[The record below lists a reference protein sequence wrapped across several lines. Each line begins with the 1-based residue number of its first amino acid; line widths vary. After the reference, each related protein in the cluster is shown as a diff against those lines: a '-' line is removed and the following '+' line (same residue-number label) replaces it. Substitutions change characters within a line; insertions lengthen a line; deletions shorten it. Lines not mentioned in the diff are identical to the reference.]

1 MLQYISYFG
10 SSSEILN
17 PFTLEY
23 HIAETNKIYLNA
35 KFSSIHHIVCSLME
49 IILSIA
55 VSILSIIL
63 YSKDNNR
70 LNNLRLLLS
79 LFTLVFLIIN
89 VIFFFNEKKC
99 QLHRRTLLIYSDCI
113 HICSYKFLF
122 YFLISIVKYE
132 YPSSYEDVSNFLWVV
147 ESFFAITYLIFIDN
161 TFILHFVCHIIT
173 FLFIFII
180 ETFLCDKIQF
190 SLIMLCSFLEAIL
203 IVSICYVFQKQCK
216 LEFFHNYAKLQQVE
230 CLSEMINCGAVISA
244 TFKKNTLHNY
254 SRCLLKVLENS
265 AYKTEIDNIILKNPE
280 LDLEKETNSAYL
292 NQVSII
298 IKKILFHKIKLK
310 NENIFFL
317 IKEQIMNLQKEEGNI
332 QDRINS
338 IFTTIRENKEM
349 FKTLNYLG
357 TIEFDNMNQQYSV
370 FIHVNQATDNIN
382 YIALGLDFP
391 IEVSQNIEMLE
402 KISILNSKITH
413 EIKNPLA
420 AIQTLVSEIKTFTE
434 NTGTNDVINK
444 LTTIFDYTEY
454 MKFITKDFEFFAMK
468 LSNLSE
474 QRNIAKID
482 IKRVNFYNIVDF
494 SLNLI
499 KHIWKNKNSKVLIN
513 KSIDQN
519 ISEYINTDE
528 IRLKQI
534 IINLLSNSLKF
545 TKMGSVTLTCR
556 NEDQNFISIM
566 VTDTGVGMKE
576 EQVKALNSDDCL
588 FVKSNENN
596 QMGSGLGLSIVKDM
610 VKILGTDF
618 KIESKYSEGTKISF
632 LLNKN
637 ISMNVP
643 LGENENNQNSK
654 KELKGSKTQP
664 TKKRNELTLSNANQ
678 NTTGSNLHFVDNK
691 MDTKLIVNEEQTKRE
706 DYVLLKPQENTNDT
720 NYENSST
727 EFKFTANTTTK
738 ALHSFNQKP
747 KNRMSIIAKTHLN
760 NKTSKPNTERE
771 FPDSSRYL
779 NKKKIYALVVEDD
792 QILRN
797 SNVNVIT
804 KYFSEK
810 GIDVSID
817 ENTDGIE
824 CIYKI
829 FKGFSKEKKYSF
841 IVTDEEMTVMNGT
854 IMTNIIRALIEGK
867 RFYPLKIYLSSG
879 NNFVNNSTKNIYEG
893 VFPKPLTR
901 DCVAQIFKENYGNC
915 Q

>member
-1 MLQYISYFG
+1 
-10 SSSEILN
+10 
-17 PFTLEY
+17 
-23 HIAETNKIYLNA
+23 
-35 KFSSIHHIVCSLME
+35 
-49 IILSIA
+49 
-55 VSILSIIL
+55 
-63 YSKDNNR
+63 
-70 LNNLRLLLS
+70 
-79 LFTLVFLIIN
+79 
-89 VIFFFNEKKC
+89 
-99 QLHRRTLLIYSDCI
+99 
-113 HICSYKFLF
+113 
-122 YFLISIVKYE
+122 
-132 YPSSYEDVSNFLWVV
+132 
-147 ESFFAITYLIFIDN
+147 
-161 TFILHFVCHIIT
+161 
-173 FLFIFII
+173 
-180 ETFLCDKIQF
+180 
-190 SLIMLCSFLEAIL
+190 
-203 IVSICYVFQKQCK
+203 
-216 LEFFHNYAKLQQVE
+216 
-230 CLSEMINCGAVISA
+230 
-244 TFKKNTLHNY
+244 
-254 SRCLLKVLENS
+254 
-265 AYKTEIDNIILKNPE
+265 
-280 LDLEKETNSAYL
+280 
-292 NQVSII
+292 
-298 IKKILFHKIKLK
+298 
-310 NENIFFL
+310 
-317 IKEQIMNLQKEEGNI
+317 
-332 QDRINS
+332 
-338 IFTTIRENKEM
+338 
-349 FKTLNYLG
+349 
-357 TIEFDNMNQQYSV
+357 
-370 FIHVNQATDNIN
+370 
-382 YIALGLDFP
+382 
-391 IEVSQNIEMLE
+391 MLE

-596 QMGSGLGLSIVKDM
+596 IMGSGLGLSIVKDM

-738 ALHSFNQKP
+738 AL
-747 KNRMSIIAKTHLN
+747 
-760 NKTSKPNTERE
+760 
-771 FPDSSRYL
+771 
-779 NKKKIYALVVEDD
+779 
-792 QILRN
+792 LR
-797 SNVNVIT
+797 
-804 KYFSEK
+804 K
-810 GIDVSID
+810 
-817 ENTDGIE
+817 
-824 CIYKI
+824 
-829 FKGFSKEKKYSF
+829 
-841 IVTDEEMTVMNGT
+841 
-854 IMTNIIRALIEGK
+854 
-867 RFYPLKIYLSSG
+867 
-879 NNFVNNSTKNIYEG
+879 
-893 VFPKPLTR
+893 
-901 DCVAQIFKENYGNC
+901 
-915 Q
+915 